1 MRLTIHWRMRGWGAM
16 ATRARK
22 ASRSLASF
30 FGFPCEGWC
39 DLCVLCKRIYT
50 VHRCPRV
57 PSRFLTTSK
66 HLAAFLS
73 LRLVES
79 PTLRNAAQSPQSL
92 RALLQ
97 ALVPH
102 AEPSLQISWNSG
114 YILKATGTGDVHSL
128 IVHARALDGQES
140 AHRATT
146 PSSKF
151 NYQAKSSKAN
161 QGHTSAD
168 GRSIRCRHNGSR
180 SWLSVFFY
188 QR

>member
-1 MRLTIHWRMRGWGAM
+1 MAHSYEGLERGQHG
-16 ATRARK
+16 RAK
-22 ASRSLASF
+22 PPAHSLLF

-57 PSRFLTTSK
+57 PSRFLRTSK

-79 PTLRNAAQSPQSL
+79 PTLRNAAQAPQSL

-102 AEPSLQISWNSG
+102 AEPSLQILWNSG

-128 IVHARALDGQES
+128 IVHARALDGQEL
-140 AHRATT
+140 AHRATD
-146 PSSKF
+146 SF
-151 NYQAKSSKAN
+151 
-161 QGHTSAD
+161 
-168 GRSIRCRHNGSR
+168 I
-180 SWLSVFFY
+180 
-188 QR
+188 